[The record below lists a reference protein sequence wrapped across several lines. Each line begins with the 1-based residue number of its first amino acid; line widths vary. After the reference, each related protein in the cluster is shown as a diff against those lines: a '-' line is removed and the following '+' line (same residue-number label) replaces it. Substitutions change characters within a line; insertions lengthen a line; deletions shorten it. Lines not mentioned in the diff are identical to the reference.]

1 MEHRKFNKAKNFMSA
16 PKQATRLFS
25 TVKASGTVELSLTE
39 APLKDCAEN
48 EIIVRVEATPINP
61 SDLAVMFSVSDP
73 SKLTVD
79 NGVLSA
85 PIAQAMQRAAASR
98 VDVPIPCGNEGAGT
112 VVAAGSSAAAQ
123 SMLGKT
129 VAVMA
134 GGMYSTFRKIKTS
147 ECIPFPEGV
156 TAREAASSFVN
167 PLTAQGFIG
176 TMRLEGHS
184 AIIHTAAAS
193 NLGQMLCKLCQAD
206 GVPLINIVRK
216 PEQEKILKDL
226 GATHVI
232 NSSSPRFMKD
242 LIAACTELNA
252 TLAFDAT
259 GGGQLANQLLMGM
272 EAAAAANMTEF
283 SAYGSTTHKQVY
295 LYGGLDRS
303 ATTLNR
309 GYGMAW
315 GVGGWLMPNHLQR
328 VGPEAQGKMF
338 ARVAQEIRGIFVSS
352 YNQEI
357 SLREMLSLDAASKYT
372 QQATGLKY
380 LVNPQK

>member
-1 MEHRKFNKAKNFMSA
+1 MSV
-16 PKQATRLFS
+16 PNQATRLFS
-25 TVKASGTVELSLTE
+25 TVKDNGTVELALS
-39 APLKDCAEN
+39 ASPLNECREN
-48 EIIVRVEATPINP
+48 DVIVRVEATPINP

-73 SKLTVD
+73 SKLSLNDGALT
-79 NGVLSA
+79 A
-85 PIAQAMQRAAASR
+85 PIPEALQRAAASR
-98 VDVPIPCGNEGAGT
+98 VDAPIPCGNEGAGV
-112 VVAAGSSAAAQ
+112 VVAAGAGAAAQ
-123 SMLGKT
+123 ALLGKT

-134 GGMYSTFRKIKTS
+134 GGMYADFRKVKAA

-167 PLTAQGFIG
+167 PLTAQGMIG
-176 TMRLEGHS
+176 TMQLEGHS

-193 NLGQMLCKLCQAD
+193 NLGQMLCKLCLAD

-216 PEQEKILKDL
+216 HEQEKILKDL

-232 NSSSPRFMKD
+232 NSSSPSFMKD

-259 GGGQLANQLLMGM
+259 GGGQLANQLLSAM

-303 ATTLNR
+303 ATVLNR

-315 GVGGWLMPNHLQR
+315 GVGGWLMPYYLQR
-328 VGPEAQGKMF
+328 VGPEGQGKMF
-338 ARVAQEIRGIFVSS
+338 ARVAKEIRGIFASS

-357 SLREMLSLDAASKYT
+357 SLSEMLSLDAASKYT

>member
-1 MEHRKFNKAKNFMSA
+1 MTNPS
-16 PKQATRLFS
+16 QATRLFS
-25 TVKASGTVELSLTE
+25 TVKAHGVVELSLAD
-39 APLKDCAEN
+39 APLSECGEN
-48 EIIVRVEATPINP
+48 DVIIQVEATPINP

-73 SKLTVD
+73 SQ
-79 NGVLSA
+79 LSA
-85 PIAQAMQRAAASR
+85 NNGNLIAPIPEAMQRAAASR
-98 VDVPIPCGNEGAGT
+98 VDAPIPCGNEGAGT

-123 SMLGKT
+123 ALLGKT

-134 GGMYSTFRKIKTS
+134 GGMYSSHRKVKAA
-147 ECIPFPEGV
+147 ECIPFPDGI
-156 TAREAASSFVN
+156 TPRDAASSFVN

-176 TMRLEGHS
+176 TMKLEGHS

-216 PEQEKILKDL
+216 PEQEAILKDL
-226 GATHVI
+226 GATHVL
-232 NSSSPRFMKD
+232 NSTSPSFMKD

-259 GGGQLANQLLMGM
+259 GGGTLANQLLTAM
-272 EAAAAANMTEF
+272 EAAAAKNMTEF

-303 ATTLNR
+303 STTLNR

-315 GVGGWLMPNHLQR
+315 GVGGWLMPYYLQR
-328 VGPEAQGKMF
+328 VGAEGRAKMF
-338 ARVAQEIRGIFVSS
+338 ARVAQEIRGIFASS

-357 SLREMLSLDAASKYT
+357 SLSEMLSLDNASKYT

>member
-1 MEHRKFNKAKNFMSA
+1 MSV
-16 PKQATRLFS
+16 PSHATRLFS
-25 TVKASGTVELSLTE
+25 TVTHNGTLELTLAE
-39 APLKDCAEN
+39 APLKECADN
-48 EIIVRVEATPINP
+48 DVIVRVEATPINP
-61 SDLAVMFSVSDP
+61 SDLAVMFSVADP
-73 SKLTVD
+73 SQ
-79 NGVLSA
+79 LSA
-85 PIAQAMQRAAASR
+85 TDGSLSAVIPPAMQRAAVSR
-98 VDVPIPCGNEGAGT
+98 AGTPIPCGNEGAGT
-112 VVAAGSSAAAQ
+112 VVSAGASAQ
-123 SMLGKT
+123 HLLGKT

-156 TAREAASSFVN
+156 TPREAASSFVN
-167 PLTAQGFIG
+167 PLTAQGFIN

-216 PEQEKILKDL
+216 PEQETILKEL

-232 NSSSPRFMKD
+232 NSTSPSFMKE

-259 GGGQLANQLLMGM
+259 GGGQLANQLLMAM

-303 ATTLNR
+303 PTTLNR

-328 VGPEAQGKMF
+328 VGPETQGKMF
-338 ARVAQEIRGIFVSS
+338 ARVGQEIRGIFASS
-352 YNQEI
+352 YNKEI
-357 SLREMLSLDAASKYT
+357 SLSDMLSLDAASEYT